1 MTDAILDLVGAIF
14 LFFGAVLSLGAAV
27 GLLRFPDVVTRMHA
41 GAKPQTLGLL
51 FLVVGATVS
60 IREVPAIT
68 MAVLII
74 AFQFLTIPVSTHM
87 VARTAYR
94 TGLVAKDSLVIDEL
108 TDQVQQTHRPV
119 PRPAT
124 PRPKPKPDPT
134 QREAEAA
141 ELSHQARAAT
151 GAEPTVHPP
160 EAVTEPTPSS
170 GHNCVGEDSEPQG

>member
-1 MTDAILDLVGAIF
+1 MIGAILDLVGAIF
-14 LFFGAVLSLGAAV
+14 LFLGAVLSLGAAV

-60 IREVPAIT
+60 IREVAAIT

-108 TDQVQQTHRPV
+108 ADQVQQTHRPV
-119 PRPAT
+119 PRPVGA
-124 PRPKPKPDPT
+124 RPKPRPVVSPGNADEPT
-134 QREAEAA
+134 
-141 ELSHQARAAT
+141 RAAPAAT
-151 GAEPTVHPP
+151 DPGAPETPP
-160 EAVTEPTPSS
+160 SPVDGAS
-170 GHNCVGEDSEPQG
+170 DSESNGAIEGPDRSG